1 MTSRTRGRVFALTP
15 PRPPVILRAMPTPT
29 EPQVL
34 AALSKVNDPE
44 LNRDLVSAG
53 MIKNLVIDGG
63 RVSVKVELTTPA
75 CPVKDLIKKDVEKA
89 LRSVD
94 GVTEIAVEMGAQ
106 VRASKMGEKDLIPSV
121 KNVILVGAGKGGV
134 GKSTVAVNLAVGLAT
149 FGAKVGLLDA
159 DFYGPSVP
167 LMTGVTGRPVS
178 KDGKTLE
185 TLSAHGI
192 QVMSIG
198 FLIDPDQAVIWR
210 GPMLHGAVIQLLRD
224 VAWGELDYLVLDLPP
239 GTGDLVLTLAQSVRA
254 AGAVLVTTPQD
265 VALSDVMKA
274 KLAFDKLNVP
284 ILGVVENMSAFVCP
298 HCQTKTAIFDEGGGQ
313 KFAAAMGIPFLGQV
327 PLDLAIR
334 QAGDAGT
341 PMVSKDPESTQ
352 AKALLEVATRVAGRV
367 SMGNA
372 KVRLPVLSAEARA

>member
-1 MTSRTRGRVFALTP
+1 MAVAESD
-15 PRPPVILRAMPTPT
+15 I
-29 EPQVL
+29 L

-53 MIKNLVIDGG
+53 MIKNVKIDGG
-63 RVSVKVELTTPA
+63 KVSLRVELTTPA

-89 LRSVD
+89 VKGVS
-94 GVTEIAVEMGAQ
+94 GVTEVAVEMGAQ
-106 VRASKMGEKDLIPSV
+106 VRSSKIGAQDLIPSV

-134 GKSTVAVNLAVGLAT
+134 GKSTVAVNLAVGLAR

-167 LMTGVTGRPVS
+167 LMTGIKDRPVS
-178 KDGKTLE
+178 KDGKTLQ

-224 VAWGELDYLVLDLPP
+224 VQWGELDYLVLDLPP
-239 GTGDLVLTLAQSVRA
+239 GTGDLVLSLAQNVRA

-265 VALSDVMKA
+265 VSLSDVMKA

-284 ILGVVENMSAFVCP
+284 ILGVVENMSAFICP
-298 HCQTKTAIFDEGGGQ
+298 HCQQKTAIFDEGGGQ
-313 KFAAAMGIPFLGQV
+313 KFAAAMGIPFLGKV

-334 QAGDAGT
+334 VAGDAGT
-341 PMVSKDPESTQ
+341 PIVASSPDSEQ
-352 AKALLEVATRVAGRV
+352 GKALMEVASRVAGRV
-367 SMGNA
+367 SMANS
-372 KVRLPVLSAEARA
+372 KVRLPVISAEQRA

>member
-1 MTSRTRGRVFALTP
+1 MSVA
-15 PRPPVILRAMPTPT
+15 
-29 EPQVL
+29 ESDVL

-53 MIKNLVIDGG
+53 MIKNVKIDGG
-63 RVSVKVELTTPA
+63 RVSLRVELTTPA

-89 LRSVD
+89 VKGVA
-94 GVTEIAVEMGAQ
+94 GVTDIEVEMGAQ
-106 VRASKMGEKDLIPSV
+106 VRSSKIGPQDLIPSV

-134 GKSTVAVNLAVGLAT
+134 GKSTVAVNLAVGLAR

-159 DFYGPSVP
+159 DFYGPSIP
-167 LMTGVTGRPVS
+167 IMTGIKDRPVS
-178 KDGKTLE
+178 KDGKTLG

-224 VAWGELDYLVLDLPP
+224 VQWGELDYLVLDLPP
-239 GTGDLVLTLAQSVRA
+239 GTGDLVLSLAQNVRA

-265 VALSDVMKA
+265 VSLSDVMKA

-284 ILGVVENMSAFVCP
+284 ILGVVENMSAFICP
-298 HCQTKTAIFDEGGGQ
+298 HCQQKTAIFDEGGGQ
-313 KFAAAMGIPFLGQV
+313 KFAGAMGIPFLGKV

-334 QAGDAGT
+334 VAGDAGT
-341 PMVSKDPESTQ
+341 PIVASSPESEQ
-352 AKALLEVATRVAGRV
+352 GKALLEVASRVAGRV
-367 SMGNA
+367 SMSNS
-372 KVRLPVLSAEARA
+372 KVRLPVISAEQRA